1 MDRRRFLQMA
11 AASAAAVGGL
21 TMTGSSTPEVVLWD
35 SHAPVLDQGKIGSC
49 TGNAVTQLLNTD
61 YAMKVS
67 GRTSFL
73 SEDDAVKVYTLATDI
88 DAFPGSYP
96 TVDNGSSGD
105 AACEAAIQLGYLSGY
120 QCVAP
125 TILDLMAALRKQ
137 PLIVGSPWLD
147 DMMTPDPSG
156 LVTVS
161 GEAADGHEYALLGFD
176 VGLSEFTCLNSWSSA
191 WGANGRFKVKF
202 NDFITLLAGDFSAV
216 NAPNVKPA

>member
-1 MDRRRFLQMA
+1 M
-11 AASAAAVGGL
+11 
-21 TMTGSSTPEVVLWD
+21 
-35 SHAPVLDQGKIGSC
+35 LDQGKIGSC

-125 TILDLMAALRKQ
+125 NRVAESAIATVHGRADRTRTDMNYRGSEMRDSNPPDLNDSRHAPRTMRYLFWILWRRC
-137 PLIVGSPWLD
+137 GS
-147 DMMTPDPSG
+147 S
-156 LVTVS
+156 
-161 GEAADGHEYALLGFD
+161 
-176 VGLSEFTCLNSWSSA
+176 
-191 WGANGRFKVKF
+191 R
-202 NDFITLLAGDFSAV
+202 
-216 NAPNVKPA
+216 